1 MKKIFCFAFL
11 FIFLLT
17 ACSAAT
23 TPAPTSL
30 LDTQVPIAS
39 LTVETEPRTLTVFAA
54 ASLTDAFEEIGQ
66 AFEAS
71 HPGVTVRIN
80 FAGSQALRTQIEQG
94 ALVDVFASANSKEMD
109 TLVAG
114 GLVTRDIP
122 QIFLINQLIVILP
135 DSNPAGLEK
144 LEDLANPGI
153 KLVLAADDVP
163 VGKYARQALD
173 QMNSQF
179 GTDFKDKVLFN
190 VVSNEDNVKQVV
202 VKVQLGEADAGI
214 VYASDAVAAPDVKSI
229 EIPADMN
236 VIAEYPIAVLTQS
249 PVQDLASDFV
259 AYVFSPDGQAILQ
272 KWGFGQ
278 IR

>member
-1 MKKIFCFAFL
+1 
-11 FIFLLT
+11 
-17 ACSAAT
+17 
-23 TPAPTSL
+23 
-30 LDTQVPIAS
+30 
-39 LTVETEPRTLTVFAA
+39 
-54 ASLTDAFEEIGQ
+54 
-66 AFEAS
+66 
-71 HPGVTVRIN
+71 
-80 FAGSQALRTQIEQG
+80 
-94 ALVDVFASANSKEMD
+94 MD